1 MSTSVPTRV
10 AIIDDEQSVRRALA
24 RLMKSA
30 GIEAAT
36 FASAREF
43 LADPTRQS
51 MDCIL
56 TDMRMPDL
64 DGLTFQE
71 RLNQV
76 LPDVSVVFLTGQG
89 NVSSSV
95 RAMKAGAVDFL
106 EKTVGDEALLAAIAD
121 AAARSRRSRAAR
133 ADLEELQKRFASL
146 TPRERQ
152 VFDLVATGLLN
163 KQVGFDLGIAERTI
177 KVHRGRVMEKM
188 QAASLADLVRM
199 ADRLGLRTKEQPP

>member
-1 MSTSVPTRV
+1 MPIKV
-10 AIIDDEQSVRRALA
+10 AIVDDERSVRKALA
-24 RLMKSA
+24 HLMKSA
-30 GIEAAT
+30 GIEAAI

-43 LADPTRQS
+43 LADPIRKS
-51 MDCIL
+51 MDCIV

-64 DGLTFQE
+64 DGLNFQE
-71 RLNQV
+71 KLNQE

-95 RAMKAGAVDFL
+95 HAMKAGAVDFL
-106 EKTVGDEALLAAIAD
+106 EKTVGDQVLLAAISGAV
-121 AAARSRRSRAAR
+121 ARSRRSRAAR
-133 ADLEELQKRFASL
+133 AELVELQKRFACL

-152 VFDLVATGLLN
+152 VFDLVAAGFLN
-163 KQVGFDLGIAERTI
+163 KQIGYDLGVAEKTI

-199 ADRLGLRTKEQPP
+199 AERLGVRTEGQPV

>member
-1 MSTSVPTRV
+1 MSTPIKV
-10 AIIDDEQSVRRALA
+10 AVIDDEESVRKALA

-36 FASAREF
+36 FASAPEF
-43 LADPTRQS
+43 LADPMRES
-51 MDCIL
+51 MDCIV

-64 DGLTFQE
+64 DGLMFQE
-71 RLNQV
+71 QLNQV
-76 LPDVSVVFLTGQG
+76 LPDVAIVFLTGQG

-106 EKTVGDEALLAAIAD
+106 EKTVGDEALLATIAD
-121 AAARSRRSRAAR
+121 AAARSRRSRTSR
-133 ADLEELQKRFASL
+133 AELQNLQKRFASL

-152 VFDLVATGLLN
+152 VFALVTVGFLN
-163 KQVGFDLGIAERTI
+163 KQIGFDLGVAERTI

-188 QAASLADLVRM
+188 QAASVADLVRM
-199 ADRLGLRTKEQPP
+199 ADRLGVRTKNQPP

>member
-1 MSTSVPTRV
+1 
-10 AIIDDEQSVRRALA
+10 
-24 RLMKSA
+24 MKSA
-30 GIEAAT
+30 GIEAST

-43 LADPTRQS
+43 LADPIRDS
-51 MDCIL
+51 MDCII

-64 DGLTFQE
+64 DGLRFQE

-133 ADLEELQKRFASL
+133 AELEELQKRFASL

-199 ADRLGLRTKEQPP
+199 ADRLGLRTKEQRP